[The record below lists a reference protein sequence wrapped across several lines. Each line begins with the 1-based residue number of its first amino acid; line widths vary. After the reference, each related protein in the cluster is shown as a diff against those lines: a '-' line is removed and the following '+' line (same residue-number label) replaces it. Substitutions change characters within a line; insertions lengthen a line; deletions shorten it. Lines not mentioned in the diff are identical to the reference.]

1 MDTLGQDRQFSNDQK
16 RFTLQTILSYK
27 EAWEAQEVA
36 SLTADRDRKLE
47 LLRVEKDENGEA
59 ESQQA
64 MVDAMEILPLD
75 AKYFIET
82 LVNEDVVFK

>member
-16 RFTLQTILSYK
+16 RFTLQTILSYT
-27 EAWEAQEVA
+27 EAWEAQEVT

-75 AKYFIET
+75 AK
-82 LVNEDVVFK
+82 